1 MEVNVMPKGDTNP
14 RVKPHDNRP
23 EQRDNNDNTTKE
35 AELLS
40 VDKAADYVPSLNG
53 MFKNKI

>member
-1 MEVNVMPKGDTNP
+1 MPKGDTNP